1 MGDKLYR
8 QIYIQY
14 DNLVKFAFEFFS
26 SIKQAC
32 ATAYTNTI
40 TCVIELGYMQ
50 STIIGM

>member
-1 MGDKLYR
+1 MPSRIRRLS
-8 QIYIQY
+8 
-14 DNLVKFAFEFFS
+14 LSKFSKFCLKFFS